1 MTGSPRKRLVSN
13 RKARADFDN
22 ACVEASTGKKRKA
35 PSGAAPRAQKSASNK
50 PKAKKDSPAVDINT
64 LTVAELQEL
73 LTNAKAQEKGKKVS
87 KAATQVTKNKHSAG
101 SKEAVA
107 GPVQL
112 SAAELAQDDTHTM
125 LSDEEG
131 QDDDDGLLAE
141 QPARKRRH
149 VNRVV
154 SDDEEGEAP
163 PPDDGLDDE
172 ERRLAREI
180 AASRGTQAGTSES
193 TGLQLE
199 HDSSDDGGCD
209 TGRAD
214 IDSDAMDV
222 DEDEVEVV
230 EVDDLSPNGI
240 EVTPKQPVQ
249 KALKRTSNRKSHNGD
264 KLPEGLSEGVG
275 LLATAAAQLARQE
288 ALLVDAYPADVQ
300 AVAWKSLRDAAAKVD
315 DPSHDIFVSALATI
329 AADPIVHTKVV
340 NYVTRAHGNAKS
352 EMRTAI
358 TNEIDGGLY
367 HFRTRAKDDIIGI
380 VAWQLDKFHHT
391 YGGLHLK
398 KHEIDFNKP
407 FGSLIFTTAI
417 GSLLFGQ
424 GKANSLAGEAIVRD
438 GEIPKNLIVLI
449 SAISD
454 HAIGEWSSGKPKTV
468 TYNNKLA
475 RETFVR
481 HAKFYDKTARK
492 AGPQVMQRMQHEMLV
507 RALDGVGKS
516 YLLDLQDEAD
526 DELDKTDWSKLQQD
540 FGGMVGQSAAS
551 NEA

>member
-35 PSGAAPRAQKSASNK
+35 PSGAAPGAQKSASNK
-50 PKAKKDSPAVDINT
+50 SKAKKGSPAVDINN
-64 LTVAELQEL
+64 LSVAELQEL
-73 LTNAKAQEKGKKVS
+73 LANAKAQEKGKKVS
-87 KAATQVTKNKHSAG
+87 KPATRATK
-101 SKEAVA
+101 SKPPTGDSEAVA
-107 GPVQL
+107 GPVRL
-112 SAAELAQDDTHTM
+112 SAAELAQDDAQNM
-125 LSDEEG
+125 LSDEEE
-131 QDDDDGLLAE
+131 QDDDSLLAE
-141 QPARKRRH
+141 QPTRKRRH
-149 VNRVV
+149 VNQIA
-154 SDDEEGEAP
+154 SDDEGGEAP

-172 ERRLAREI
+172 ERRIARAI
-180 AASRGTQAGTSES
+180 AASRGTHVEASES
-193 TGLQLE
+193 AGLRLE

-249 KALKRTSNRKSHNGD
+249 KASKRTSNRKSHNGD

-288 ALLVDAYPADVQ
+288 ALLVDAYPGDVQ

-329 AADPIVHTKVV
+329 AGDPIVHTKVV

-358 TNEIDGGLY
+358 TNQIDGGLY
-367 HFRTRAKDDIIGI
+367 HFRTRAKDDIVGI

-438 GEIPKNLIVLI
+438 GEVPKNLIVLI

-540 FGGMVGQSAAS
+540 FGGVVGQLAAS